1 VDHPV
6 YKDPVPTSQRTQ
18 NISTICHSVNTVQGN
33 EVKVKAFPVQ
43 AWTGL
48 EGSRRLR
55 FPDFNTIDS

>member
-1 VDHPV
+1 M
-6 YKDPVPTSQRTQ
+6 
-18 NISTICHSVNTVQGN
+18 SVNTFQRN
-33 EVKVKAFPVQ
+33 EVKVKAIPAQ